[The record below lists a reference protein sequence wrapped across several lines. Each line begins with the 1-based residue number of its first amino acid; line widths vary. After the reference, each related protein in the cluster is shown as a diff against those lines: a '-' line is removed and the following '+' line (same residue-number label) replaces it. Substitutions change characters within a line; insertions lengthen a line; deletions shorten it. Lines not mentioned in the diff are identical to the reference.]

1 MQKLVSRKK
10 HRDAVSEH
18 EQAEEILC
26 LPLAQRECLVGK
38 QFVPFDSA
46 VETIAVSRSICIL
59 VPVCLVVAVFLRKH
73 GTPKKASICGEVLR
87 ASTRAPNRF
96 CSVWG

>member
-59 VPVCLVVAVFLRKH
+59 VPVCLVVAVFFRKPGIKNKGVMGDDGIYSVKQGH
-73 GTPKKASICGEVLR
+73 GCF
-87 ASTRAPNRF
+87 AP
-96 CSVWG
+96 GA

>member
-59 VPVCLVVAVFLRKH
+59 VPVCLVVAVFIRNHVPPSKSRRVEYVTYVFKRGARIFRTGL
-73 GTPKKASICGEVLR
+73 E
-87 ASTRAPNRF
+87 
-96 CSVWG
+96 